1 LLSVA
6 GNEVKHT
13 ERVKRGILGRK
24 LL

>member
-1 LLSVA
+1 LSVA